1 MEHKYL
7 FFDVDETL
15 YSNKT
20 GQIPPSAAKAL
31 KQAQTNG
38 HKIFLNTGRPYAYIG
53 NDFFSL
59 DFDGYL
65 CGNGTDLRYR
75 GDILYHRELPKDIQS
90 RIIELCR
97 IHSIRACLEGSR
109 CSYYTDDD
117 TSFHPYYASMIQVC
131 RSSDGMVIE
140 FNWDNVKS
148 FDKLVCFS
156 SPDTPQNMAAFIEDV
171 HSLDFPFKC
180 IKNGEDF
187 YEVIPEGTSKG
198 TAITFIAE
206 HFNIPIDDCYAFG
219 DAPNDLPMFEAA
231 GHGIAL
237 GNAYDCVKDAAEYVT
252 TDIDAHGIWKGLDH
266 YGFL

>member
-20 GQIPPSAAKAL
+20 GQIPPSAGEAL
-31 KQAQTNG
+31 KRAQANG
-38 HKIFLNTGRPYAYIG
+38 HKIFLNTGRPYAYVG
-53 NDFFSL
+53 TDFFSL
-59 DFDGYL
+59 NFDGYL

-75 GDILYHRELPKDIQS
+75 GDILYHRELPEQIQ
-90 RIIELCR
+90 RAIIDLCSTY
-97 IHSIRACLEGSR
+97 SIRASLEGSR
-109 CSYYTDDD
+109 CSYFTDDD
-117 TSFHPYYASMIQVC
+117 TSFHPYYASMIEVC
-131 RSSDGMVIE
+131 KSSEGMMIE
-140 FNWDNVKS
+140 FSWDHVES

-156 SPDTPQNMAAFIEDV
+156 SPDAPQNMTAFIGQIK
-171 HSLDFPFKC
+171 SLDFPLKC
-180 IKNGEDF
+180 IRNDDSF
-187 YEVIPEGTSKG
+187 YEIIPEGTSKG
-198 TAITFIAE
+198 TAITYIAE
-206 HFNIPIDDCYAFG
+206 YFNIPKDDCYAFG

-252 TDIDAHGIWKGLDH
+252 TDIDAHGIRNALDH

>member
-171 HSLDFPFKC
+171 HSLDF
-180 IKNGEDF
+180 
-187 YEVIPEGTSKG
+187 
-198 TAITFIAE
+198 
-206 HFNIPIDDCYAFG
+206 
-219 DAPNDLPMFEAA
+219 L
-231 GHGIAL
+231 
-237 GNAYDCVKDAAEYVT
+237 
-252 TDIDAHGIWKGLDH
+252 
-266 YGFL
+266 